1 MAFLGYIK
9 ALFADADNTFSW
21 RKAMTAIVSVTFA
34 ACCIGFAFFA
44 WVRELPAAYTAII
57 AGVFIF
63 YFGKDVISKIG
74 IKSE

>member
-1 MAFLGYIK
+1 MNSIK
-9 ALFADADNTFSW
+9 ALFAEADGTFSW

-34 ACCIGFAFFA
+34 VCAIAYAFHWA
-44 WVRELPAAYTAII
+44 QELPASYTAII

-74 IKSE
+74 IKE

>member
-1 MAFLGYIK
+1 MFTAIFNMFTDTDK
-9 ALFADADNTFSW
+9 TFSW
-21 RKAMTAIVSVTFA
+21 RKAMTAITSVTFA
-34 ACCIGFAFFA
+34 AACIGYVYFD

-74 IKSE
+74 IKETP